1 MTIED
6 IAVQD
11 HVSVDTVRTSI
22 KAVEIRK
29 QLCSIHEV
37 ETAEAQL
44 LLDTIPLQQKALTEA
59 LVATQIVMGTKGRV
73 KEVPDHTTRMRAVDV
88 LTQKSASLR
97 PQMKIAPT
105 TQVNV
110 NTGNQTLV
118 NGIAYEDRMRQIQE
132 KRREI
137 EAPSALPPPIDLG
150 GYTETEPEEEEAT
163 SASQS

>member
-22 KAVEIRK
+22 KAVEVRK

-59 LVATQIVMGTKGRV
+59 LVATQIVMGTKGRA

-118 NGIAYEDRMRQIQE
+118 NGMTFEDRVRQIVE
-132 KRREI
+132 KRREA
-137 EAPSALPPPIDLG
+137 ETVPALAAPVDLG
-150 GYTETEPEEEEAT
+150 GYTEAEPEGDVDGDKP
-163 SASQS
+163 